1 MTGDEL
7 AHSYLTKARVRLR
20 VLEVLAE
27 QAAWSDVVRE
37 AQELVELALKGALR
51 MIGLDPPHWH
61 DVGPLLVEHCTM
73 FPEWFVDAVP
83 RLADISRWLR
93 PEREF
98 AFYGDVDLIPT
109 EVYRDA
115 DGHRAIDDALEVLA
129 AVERLAAERR
139 STG

>member
-7 AHSYLTKARVRLR
+7 AHAYLTKARVRLR

-61 DVGPLLVEHCTM
+61 DVGPLLVEHCTR
-73 FPEWFVDAVP
+73 FPEWFADAVP

-93 PEREF
+93 REREF